1 MSLAMDIC
9 RQRSVDKRVYCGTHC
24 DTPRLHNG
32 VLFPIGGE
40 VARAEGKYEGSEKT
54 EHALSHLTGPFSQ
67 VF

>member
-9 RQRSVDKRVYCGTHC
+9 RDVDKRVYCGTHC

-32 VLFPIGGE
+32 GVLFPIGGE
-40 VARAEGKYEGSEKT
+40 VARAEGRYEGSEKT
-54 EHALSHLTGPFSQ
+54 EHALSHLTGPFPQ